1 MVLRKDEKQRFKKFT
16 EMLNERNE
24 EPALNLIGFAEC
36 ETHVAKTFEIDGS
49 VKDEISNLKNIRI
62 FTNRK
67 NFNESHILKVI
78 VELCNDQC
86 DELYNSSTLRYKTL
100 NETEYKELL
109 ELLDISKD
117 YIFVFNF

>member
-1 MVLRKDEKQRFKKFT
+1 MVLRKDKEQRFKKFT
-16 EMLNERNE
+16 DILKEKMQKST
-24 EPALNLIGFAEC
+24 LNLIGFAEC
-36 ETHVAKTFEIDGS
+36 ENHAAKTFEIDDS
-49 VKDEISNLKNIRI
+49 LKDEISNSENIRI
-62 FTNRK
+62 FTNQK
-67 NFNESHILKVI
+67 NLNERHIVKVI

-109 ELLDISKD
+109 ELLDNFKD